1 MTIKNWA
8 LSLAGCLLLSGC
20 GEKPK
25 EDKAAEA
32 PPPAQVVPATGADT
46 ATVDHPEQFP
56 LVTVSAFN
64 TTNTLNATGTV
75 SPDVSRNIPVV
86 SLASGR
92 VIEIDAKLGDLVK
105 KGQRLM
111 RIQSADISGAF
122 ADYRSAV
129 ADETLAKA
137 QLDRAELLYGKG
149 AIAQKDVEVAKDTA
163 EKARITVENAT
174 EKIRI
179 LGASVDHPAAT
190 VDIFAPASGVVTEQN
205 VTSAAGVKTLDNS
218 PNLFT
223 ISDLSTVWVLCDVY
237 ENDLKDVRVGE
248 SADVRLNAYPDR
260 VFTGRVSDIGPTLD
274 PNSRT
279 AKVRLEIQN
288 PGIMRFGMFVTATF
302 NGSTKQVHT
311 QVPATAVLHLHDHD
325 WVYESIGGKAF
336 KRRQVTAGKMLPS
349 GMQEIVSGLDAGT
362 QVVSNALVLQNT
374 AEQ

>member
-1 MTIKNWA
+1 MTKKRWA

-122 ADYRSAV
+122 ADYRSGV
-129 ADETLAKA
+129 ADENLAKA

-190 VDIFAPASGVVTEQN
+190 VDIFAPASGVITEQN

-325 WVYESIGGKAF
+325 WVYEGAGGKAF